1 MASGGAR
8 ARKVEATVSTV
19 HKGTSS
25 PRYSPPA
32 AGHTLHT
39 RRPSAHTLFEHDF
52 VVPTCLRTANVRV
65 WMRARACLRVR
76 VQVRV

>member
-52 VVPTCLRTANVRV
+52 AGTISTANVRM